1 MTLKNINNQIL
12 IILLV
17 LGVVSTAIFSWF
29 VSNSINQSMIDDMDR
44 KANELISRTAQM
56 FMVSTVKFNEEFT
69 QESDSDKKA
78 EILADWTRT
87 IGAIDRAVTH
97 NFGPEQSRV
106 RLFTDA
112 DKLGVRSQGGSET
125 LIESQFERQALN
137 EFARGKNT
145 PYLSISKD
153 KYEIAVPLNSNMHP
167 GCANCHGIS
176 TSSNKLLGGVSVSIP
191 LQQANE
197 LVSERS
203 FNTIVGLIIA
213 MFLLIGFIYF
223 FLNKNVTKP
232 MTELQD
238 QAGKI
243 TNEITLGHVAKDHQV
258 DVSKDDEIGL
268 VATSF
273 NDLLAVIKNMMQ
285 DISEHA
291 EQVAGAAQGSEHIAS
306 QNKQSAVT
314 QQNNLNHIVR
324 AVEELQST
332 GELVSKRT
340 EETAQ
345 ASNDV
350 RASSNNGQSTMK
362 QTLHAIQNLND
373 EVEKASA
380 VIKELDQ
387 RSESIGSI
395 IGTIDGIAEQ
405 TNLLALNAAIE
416 AARAG
421 EQGRGFAVV
430 ADEVRTLAKRTQEA
444 TKEINDL
451 IIQLQNDARLASEV
465 MTQGTEKAQQTLTSA
480 ESAKSSLDDITQKVS
495 AISDMNRDIAT
506 SATQQSVTVLDI
518 NRRLQS
524 ASKDTESAVEAA
536 EAIAQESGNLSA
548 LSKQMTE
555 ITSHK

>member
-421 EQGRGFAVV
+421 EQGRGL
-430 ADEVRTLAKRTQEA
+430 R
-444 TKEINDL
+444 
-451 IIQLQNDARLASEV
+451 S
-465 MTQGTEKAQQTLTSA
+465 
-480 ESAKSSLDDITQKVS
+480 
-495 AISDMNRDIAT
+495 
-506 SATQQSVTVLDI
+506 
-518 NRRLQS
+518 
-524 ASKDTESAVEAA
+524 
-536 EAIAQESGNLSA
+536 
-548 LSKQMTE
+548 
-555 ITSHK
+555 